1 VLCCVCDVDVC
12 VVCCDVSVYVA
23 CCDVSVYVVCCGVGV
38 CCVVC
43 VMWVWI
49 ENLLFDVADCA
60 VQGDGQTRKQRPAQ
74 GEG

>member
-1 VLCCVCDVDVC
+1 MLYV
-12 VVCCDVSVYVA
+12 VVCCV
-23 CCDVSVYVVCCGVGV
+23 
-38 CCVVC
+38 